1 MSTSLEQSYQGN
13 DRKLMGHDWGT
24 SRYTLVGYDGH
35 MGMHGAYLVI
45 LRHGIVDVH
54 PYTRGRIL

>member
-1 MSTSLEQSYQGN
+1 MSTSLEQSYQEN
-13 DRKLMGHDWGT
+13 DHKLMGHDWGT
-24 SRYTLVGYDGH
+24 SRYMLVGYDEH

-45 LRHGIVDVH
+45 LRHEIVGVH